1 MTKRTENINIDSI
14 QALPSPDEIKSDVPS
29 NEKADAL
36 VYESRKVIQD
46 IISGKDN
53 RKLLVVG
60 PCSIHDPKAAYDYA
74 KKLYAL
80 HKELNDKL
88 YIVMRVYFEKPR
100 TTLGWKGL
108 INDPDL
114 NESFQIE
121 KGLRL
126 AREVL
131 LHILEIGLP
140 TGSEMLDTLNPQY
153 ISDLVCWGSL
163 GARTTESQPHRE
175 MSSGLSMPV
184 GFKNATTGD
193 PKAAIHAVE
202 VAKHPHSFVGVNQE
216 GKIAIVKTTGNAY
229 GHLILRGG
237 DGSPNFDPITVEASA
252 KKLEEAG
259 LCSKILIDC
268 SHGNSRKKH
277 VNQIKVFRNII
288 SQIKEGNSPIFGA
301 MLESNIVSG
310 NQKIAA
316 TLNDLNYGQ
325 SVTDECISWEQTEE
339 LLRFAYNNI

>member
-1 MTKRTENINIDSI
+1 MTKRTENVNIVAI
-14 QALPSPDEIKSDVPS
+14 QALPSPGEIKTTVPS
-29 NEKADAL
+29 NDKADQL
-36 VYESRKVIQD
+36 VFESRQVIQN
-46 IISGKDN
+46 ILSGKDK
-53 RKLLVVG
+53 RQLLVVG
-60 PCSIHDPKAAYDYA
+60 PCSIHDPEAAYDYA
-74 KKLYAL
+74 KKLVTL
-80 HKELNDKL
+80 HQELSDKL
-88 YIVMRVYFEKPR
+88 YIIMRVYFEKPR

-114 NESFQIE
+114 DESYNIE
-121 KGLRL
+121 KGFRL
-126 AREVL
+126 ARKVL
-131 LHILEIGLP
+131 LTILDMGLP

-175 MSSGLSMPV
+175 MSSGLSMPI

-202 VAKHPHSFVGVNQE
+202 VAKHPHSFLGVDQD
-216 GKIAIVKTTGNAY
+216 GKIAIVKTKGNPY

-237 DGSPNFDPITVEASA
+237 DNSPNFDPITIGECA
-252 KKLEEAG
+252 KILETAG

-277 VNQIKVFRNII
+277 INQVKVFKNIL

-301 MLESNIVSG
+301 MLESNLVEG
-310 NQKIAA
+310 NQKIAS
-316 TLNDLNYGQ
+316 DLSQLTYGQ
-325 SVTDECISWEQTEE
+325 SVTDECIGWDTTEA
-339 LLRFAYNNI
+339 LLRLAHRSI